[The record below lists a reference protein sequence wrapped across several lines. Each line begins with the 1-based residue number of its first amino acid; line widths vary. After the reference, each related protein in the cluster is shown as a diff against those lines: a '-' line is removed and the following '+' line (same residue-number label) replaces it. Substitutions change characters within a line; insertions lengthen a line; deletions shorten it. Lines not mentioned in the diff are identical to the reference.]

1 MSSRAE
7 VHVNDVVRLKKK
19 HPCGG
24 HEWTVVRVGADIGL
38 TCLTCGRRV
47 LLRRREFNRR
57 LKKVIS
63 RGWQGPAESP
73 EGSVPPKEG

>member
-63 RGWQGPAESP
+63 RGWLGPAENP
-73 EGSVPPKEG
+73 EGSGPPKED

>member
-24 HEWTVVRVGADIGL
+24 YEWTVVRVGADIGL

-57 LKKVIS
+57 LKKVLS
-63 RGWQGPAESP
+63 RSWP
-73 EGSVPPKEG
+73 EQAGSSEGADPPKED